1 MSQLSLRNVTANRQM
16 DFVYDNNP
24 AANRRVLNRCGDSLN
39 EAESQAKQSHKGEGD
54 DHPEPS
60 DDAGSSSGEEGVTVN
75 VNAKKKSW
83 TPEEDA
89 MLVELI
95 QRHGAQKWT
104 FISEHLQGRIGKQC
118 RERWHNHLNPNIK
131 KDQWSEKE
139 EWVLYLSHKLL
150 GNRWADISKYITGRT
165 DNSIKNH
172 WNSSMKKKNQDF
184 FDKYR
189 SVRKFPA
196 ILARM
201 GAVEKELMEELAKL
215 ELTNV
220 DLFVEPTKEKKRGF
234 QHT

>member
-1 MSQLSLRNVTANRQM
+1 
-16 DFVYDNNP
+16 
-24 AANRRVLNRCGDSLN
+24 
-39 EAESQAKQSHKGEGD
+39 
-54 DHPEPS
+54 
-60 DDAGSSSGEEGVTVN
+60 
-75 VNAKKKSW
+75 
-83 TPEEDA
+83 

-196 ILARM
+196 LLARM
-201 GAVEKELMEELAKL
+201 GAVEKELMDELAKL
-215 ELTNV
+215 ELTNA
-220 DLFVEPTKEKKRGF
+220 DLFAEPTKEKKRGF
-234 QHT
+234 QPT